1 MPTQHIR
8 RLEERRRPGT
18 VPSPSVVVYPGP
30 TGSHTAAA
38 AAALFPSADRR
49 PLQTFRAVAETVAA
63 GEAGYGV
70 LPIESSLSGAV
81 AETHDLLYEGTVSIV
96 GETVRPIRH
105 VLAAAEPTSLGAI
118 RVIRSHPAALEQCR
132 GIVAA
137 RATIPAAT
145 TSDAAQIVNGPHEAA
160 IVSPEA
166 AELYGLHVLADDVG
180 DHRAYTRFVT
190 VATHTVLDVERP
202 RMAVSFVTDHRPGA
216 LHAAITPLANAG
228 IDLQRLV
235 SRPLPETPF
244 RYRFDAVLVGHP
256 LDPTVRAALRAVR
269 AVTRELHVLGVYDAH
284 EEDA

>member
-1 MPTQHIR
+1 
-8 RLEERRRPGT
+8 LEAHVLMQVATE
-18 VPSPSVVVYPGP
+18 SVVYPGP
-30 TGSHTAAA
+30 SGSHTAAA
-38 AAALFPSADRR
+38 AAALFPAAELR
-49 PLQTFRAVAETVAA
+49 PLPTFRAVAEAVARGDA
-63 GEAGYGV
+63 AYGV

-96 GETVRPIRH
+96 GETVRAVRH
-105 VLAAAEPTSLGAI
+105 VLAAAESTTLAEV
-118 RVIRSHPAALEQCR
+118 RVVRSHPAALEQCR
-132 GIVAA
+132 AVVGD

-145 TSDAAQIVNGPHEAA
+145 TSEAAQIVSGRAEAA
-160 IVSPEA
+160 IVSAEA

-190 VATHTVLDVERP
+190 VATHTLLDVERA
-202 RMAVSFVTDHRPGA
+202 RTAVSFVTDHRPGA
-216 LHAAITPLANAG
+216 LHAAITPLAEAG

-269 AVTRELHVLGVYDAH
+269 ALTRELHVLGVYDAH
-284 EEDA
+284 EEEA

>member
-1 MPTQHIR
+1 
-8 RLEERRRPGT
+8 
-18 VPSPSVVVYPGP
+18 VYPGP

-38 AAALFPSADRR
+38 AAALFPSTDCR
-49 PLQTFRAVAETVAA
+49 PLQTFRAVAEAVTA
-63 GEAGYGV
+63 GEAAYGV
-70 LPIESSLSGAV
+70 LPIESSLAGAV
-81 AETHDLLYEGTVSIV
+81 AETHDLLYEGGLSIV

-105 VLAAAEPTSLGAI
+105 VLAAAEPTSLDAL

-132 GIVAA
+132 AIVGAC
-137 RATIPAAT
+137 ATIPAAT
-145 TSDAAQIVNGPHEAA
+145 TSDAAQIVSGPHEAA

-166 AELYGLHVLADDVG
+166 AELYGLYVLADDVG

-190 VATHTVLDVERP
+190 VATHTLLAVERP
-202 RMAVSFVTDHRPGA
+202 RTAVSFVTDHRPGA
-216 LHAAITPLANAG
+216 LHAAITPLAGAG

-244 RYRFDAVLVGHP
+244 RYRFDAVFVGHP
-256 LDPTVRAALRAVR
+256 LDPTVRAALRDVR